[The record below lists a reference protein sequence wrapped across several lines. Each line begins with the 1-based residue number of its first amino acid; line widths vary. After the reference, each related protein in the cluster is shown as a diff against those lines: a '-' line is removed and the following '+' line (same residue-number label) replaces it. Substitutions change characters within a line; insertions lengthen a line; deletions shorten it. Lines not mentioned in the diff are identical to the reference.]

1 MRASRDLLK
10 RCIVPALAAGAAWL
24 CASAVQAQSLEY
36 PVKAN
41 YLARFAAFVTWPAG
55 ALGSGNAPITVC
67 VVGDDPFGR
76 TLDQA
81 LASQTVNGRRLVA
94 RRISRLGAESGC
106 DIAYLAGSS
115 TQTVGEA
122 LAAVAGRPVLTVTDE
137 VRGSNRGVVHFTV
150 FQNRVRFHIDSQ
162 LAGRGR
168 LSISSRLLS
177 LALSVRG
184 AD

>member
-10 RCIVPALAAGAAWL
+10 RWIVPALAAGAAWL

-81 LASQTVNGRRLVA
+81 L
-94 RRISRLGAESGC
+94 SGC

>member
-1 MRASRDLLK
+1 MQPGRTLL
-10 RCIVPALAAGAAWL
+10 RRLIVPALAAGAAWL
-24 CASAVQAQSLEY
+24 CASGAQAQSLEY

-41 YLARFAAFVTWPAG
+41 YLARFAAFVTWPSG
-55 ALGSGNAPITVC
+55 ALGSGNSPITVC
-67 VVGDDPFGR
+67 VVGDDPFGG

-81 LASQTVNGRRLVA
+81 LSSQTVNGRRLVS
-94 RRISRLGAESGC
+94 RRINRIAADSGC
-106 DIAYLAGSS
+106 DIAYVAGSS
-115 TQTVGEA
+115 SQTVGEG

-137 VRGSNRGVVHFTV
+137 VRGSGRGVIHFTV
-150 FQNRVRFHIDSQ
+150 FQNRVRFHIDDQ

-184 AD
+184 AG